1 MDFGLSGRTL
11 IIVESE
17 PVLRQGMVDCL
28 HELGLEDILEASY
41 TNQAFKALQ
50 RGGIDLVIVGW
61 ETPRAGGI
69 GLLKQI
75 RQDPRLFTTP
85 TLLVA
90 ESLTKV
96 QVVQAGRAGV
106 SDIIILPFATSV
118 FAAKLRTVFEAEEDE
133 QRQEV
138 NQKMK
143 QGLDLVEQGR
153 YEEALEMFQ
162 GVTEVY
168 ESAEVY
174 YNLGYIKA
182 AQEMYEQ
189 ALIYFRKATEIDHA
203 YAQAYQQ
210 MALCYAKTGRS
221 DQAEEYYQRAAEI
234 FMERGNDQ
242 IAEEMLQEVLKI
254 NPDTV
259 NVFNTLGIIYRRKG
273 DLDGAVYQYRRAL
286 KVNPNDGNILYN
298 LGRVFYDQGQIDKAI
313 VTLQRALRAKPGFR
327 EAEQLI
333 KRCFS
338 VSLRQGPRG

>member
-1 MDFGLSGRTL
+1 MDFGLSGKTV

-28 HELGLEDILEASY
+28 QELGLEDILEASY

-61 ETPRAGGI
+61 QTPQAGGI

-75 RQDPRLFTTP
+75 RQDPKLFTTP
-85 TLLVA
+85 ILLVA
-90 ESLTKV
+90 ESLTKI

-118 FAAKLRTVFEAEEDE
+118 FSAKLKTVFEAEEDE

-138 NQKMK
+138 NRKMK
-143 QGLDLVEQGR
+143 RGLSLVEQER
-153 YEEALEMFQ
+153 YQEALEVFRSI
-162 GVTEVY
+162 TEVY

-174 YNLGYIKA
+174 YNLGYIKT

-189 ALIYFRKATEIDHA
+189 ALVYFRKATEIDHA

-210 MALCYAKTGRS
+210 MALCFAKTNQP
-221 DQAEEYYQRAAEI
+221 DQAEEYYQKAAEI

-298 LGRVFYDQGQIDKAI
+298 LGRVFYDQGRIDQAI
-313 VTLQRALRAKPGFR
+313 MTLQQALKSKPGFK
-327 EAEQLI
+327 EAEKLI

-338 VSLRQGPRG
+338 VSLRQGGRP